1 MFEALKLRAEM
12 IATNSL
18 HVNVITKLR
27 SWKVLSN
34 GTKEYCRELKPKLYS
49 FLYKFK
55 FEYFKNNIEEVH
67 DRPINNYIKLVY
79 CSPHMSYIRVRTVP
93 CGVAITPVC
102 ARVRGS

>member
-12 IATNSL
+12 IATNSQ

-55 FEYFKNNIEEVH
+55 I
-67 DRPINNYIKLVY
+67 
-79 CSPHMSYIRVRTVP
+79 
-93 CGVAITPVC
+93 
-102 ARVRGS
+102 